1 MIRRASGPV
10 ALLFAHPPDTPPGND
25 AAPSGNGASA
35 NGRNDAHNSTRLPPN
50 PPARRNAPAGTS
62 DAAARRIAGRA
73 AKQRADVLAVI
84 MGAGALGA
92 TDAEIETA
100 IGIRAQSVSPRR
112 GELRALGLVVDSG
125 RRRLT
130 PRGCPATVWVA
141 ATIATTAQGASADV
155 GGSGGG
161 AP

>member
-1 MIRRASGPV
+1 MIHRASGANAP
-10 ALLFAHPPDTPPGND
+10 LFAHPPDTPPGND
-25 AAPSGNGASA
+25 AAPLAGGAGV
-35 NGRNDAHNSTRLPPN
+35 NRPSTSPDPMRLPLI
-50 PPARRNAPAGTS
+50 PPARRKSPAGTS
-62 DAAARRIAGRA
+62 DAAAHRIAGHA
-73 AKQRADVLAVI
+73 AKQRADALAVI
-84 MGAGALGA
+84 VGAGALGA

-125 RRRLT
+125 RRRPT
-130 PRGCPATVWVA
+130 PRGCLAAVWVA

-155 GGSGGG
+155 DESEGG